1 MKKLITEEDVK
12 QILKQ
17 GGSVV
22 VITKDSII
30 TALAKDLINSKKLT
44 IIVKES
50 DDNIQPINLSD
61 DPSADGLTKS
71 DHSNATTEK
80 RIALGSDH
88 TGFRLKNIL
97 LKNLSDKGYIVSDL
111 GTYDEKPCDYPDFAK
126 KVAMSVTM
134 GENDFG
140 ILIDATGIPSA
151 ITANKIK
158 GIRAATC
165 YNSFSA
171 RSSRAHNNANI
182 LVVGSRALGEET
194 IKLIVD
200 EWLSTT
206 FEGGRHQKRLDKI
219 NDIENE
225 KS

>member
-30 TALAKDLINSKKLT
+30 TPLANDLINSKKLA

-61 DPSADGLTKS
+61 EVLTKS
-71 DHSNATTEK
+71 DHSNVTTEK

-97 LKNLSDKGYIVSDL
+97 LKYLSDKGYIVSDL

-126 KVAMSVTM
+126 KVAMSVALND
-134 GENDFG
+134 NDFG
-140 ILIDATGIPSA
+140 ILIDATGIPSS

-171 RSSRAHNNANI
+171 RSSRAHNDANI
-182 LVVGSRALGEET
+182 LVVGSRSLGEET

-206 FEGGRHQKRLDKI
+206 FEGGKHQKRLDKI